1 MDPVRD
7 QLQQAL
13 GETYRVDRELGGGG
27 MSRVFLS
34 TETALDRRVVLKIL
48 PPDLASGVSVDRFK
62 REIALAAR
70 LQHAHIVPL
79 LSAGEANGLPWFSMP
94 YVEGESLRARLG
106 RGELPVAEAV
116 RTLRDVASA
125 LAYAHAKGIVH
136 RDIKPENILLADG
149 SAAVAD
155 FGVAKALEAAQT
167 TPGSSLTSVGM
178 ALGTPAYMAPEQAVG
193 DVHTDHRADLYA
205 LGVMAYEMLAGRHPF
220 AGRSPQATMAA
231 HMTETPAPVEQIR
244 QSTPPLL
251 AQLVTRCLAKNAADR
266 PQTAQEI
273 VHALDAL
280 VTPTG
285 TNPLAAASGVVTS
298 ARDSATAAV
307 SSRPRTG
314 PLAAVAIAV
323 LLIAAAT
330 TAWMSRAPA
339 APAAPAA
346 SALGR
351 PLLAVR
357 PFRSLS
363 DDAQQAYFAAGM
375 TEEIRGQLSQLS
387 SLRIL
392 SRNGLDG
399 YQDDA
404 ARAARE
410 LGVRHFVDG
419 SVRVE
424 GSRVRVSAELVDG
437 STQQTMW
444 SQQYDRDLADILAVQ
459 GDVALQIARA
469 LQATLSPDELTRLE
483 RQPTQNADAYALY
496 LESQQ
501 MQATDRA
508 QNVAAQEMLRRAL
521 VMDPDFALAR
531 ARLAYRLIFMG
542 YYDSLSYVDRGM
554 AEAQQAARTDPG
566 LPSVHFALATGYTLK
581 GMDAEARQAFL
592 RALELDPNSTFAMNN
607 FSVHDAQFGRAEE
620 ALYWARRGFALSG
633 KQGND
638 YWHLGLPLLYLEADD
653 ELRALL
659 LHGERRFPEEAR
671 VQFLLS
677 VLDALH
683 GRREDALARAAAVS
697 ERLSTNTEV
706 KLHHAD
712 IAFLTD
718 APDLEARLEPLM
730 LQSAEN
736 AYVVPESMRM
746 RYAYALG
753 KRGDVR
759 AAGLAA
765 QAERIALAKIDA
777 GNQAPGLRVELAAAA
792 VLRKDADEALTW
804 VERAFDAGFLRY
816 ALLERDPILAPLRED
831 PRFTD
836 LLSRMRREGEAQRAR
851 AARRGLLDVTSLFDD
866 ERAAGTR
873 R

>member
-62 REIALAAR
+62 REITLAAR

-94 YVEGESLRARLG
+94 YVEGESLRVRLR
-106 RGELPVAEAV
+106 RGELPMAEAV

-125 LAYAHAKGIVH
+125 LAYAHAKGVVH

-149 SAAVAD
+149 SATVAD
-155 FGVAKALEAAQT
+155 FGVAKAIEASQT
-167 TPGSSLTSVGM
+167 NPGSSLTSVGM
-178 ALGTPAYMAPEQAVG
+178 ALGTPAYMSPEQAVG
-193 DVHTDHRADLYA
+193 DARTDHRADIYA
-205 LGVMAYEMLAGRHPF
+205 LGVVAYEMLAGHHPF

-244 QSTPPLL
+244 QSTPPAL
-251 AQLVTRCLAKNAADR
+251 AQLVQRCLAKSAADR

-285 TNPLAAASGVVTS
+285 TNPLAAPSGVVTS
-298 ARDSATAAV
+298 ARDPATAAV
-307 SSRPRTG
+307 PSRRRTG
-314 PLAAVAIAV
+314 PLTAAAIAV

-330 TAWMSRAPA
+330 TVWMSRAPA
-339 APAAPAA
+339 APAA
-346 SALGR
+346 SELDR

-363 DDAQQAYFAAGM
+363 DGAQQAYFAAGM

-387 SLRIL
+387 SLRLL

-404 ARAARE
+404 ARAVRE

-424 GSRVRVSAELVDG
+424 GNRVRVSAELVDG

-469 LQATLSPDELTRLE
+469 LQATLSPEEQTRLK
-483 RQPTQNADAYALY
+483 RRPTQNADAYALY

-501 MQATDRA
+501 MEATDRA
-508 QNVAAQEMLRRAL
+508 KNVAAQEMLRRAL

-542 YYDSLSYVDRGM
+542 FYDSLSYVDRGM
-554 AEAQQAARTDPG
+554 AEARQAARTDPG
-566 LPSVHFALATGYTLK
+566 LPSVYFALATGYTLK
-581 GMDAEARQAFL
+581 G
-592 RALELDPNSTFAMNN
+592 
-607 FSVHDAQFGRAEE
+607 
-620 ALYWARRGFALSG
+620 
-633 KQGND
+633 
-638 YWHLGLPLLYLEADD
+638 
-653 ELRALL
+653 
-659 LHGERRFPEEAR
+659 
-671 VQFLLS
+671 
-677 VLDALH
+677 
-683 GRREDALARAAAVS
+683 
-697 ERLSTNTEV
+697 
-706 KLHHAD
+706 
-712 IAFLTD
+712 
-718 APDLEARLEPLM
+718 
-730 LQSAEN
+730 
-736 AYVVPESMRM
+736 
-746 RYAYALG
+746 
-753 KRGDVR
+753 
-759 AAGLAA
+759 
-765 QAERIALAKIDA
+765 
-777 GNQAPGLRVELAAAA
+777 
-792 VLRKDADEALTW
+792 
-804 VERAFDAGFLRY
+804 
-816 ALLERDPILAPLRED
+816 
-831 PRFTD
+831 
-836 LLSRMRREGEAQRAR
+836 
-851 AARRGLLDVTSLFDD
+851 
-866 ERAAGTR
+866 
-873 R
+873 